1 LTSLLVFILL
11 VINANAVQAAPSK
24 AALEQNESSV
34 PDARY
39 QKQDD
44 FAEVDDYTSIEF
56 LDWTQETASS
66 YVEGL
71 NDGVDSFFMGAFFDD
86 EEKIED
92 SSSGS
97 NGRIFFS
104 SRREDGVEP
113 DYRGGINLR
122 LVLPN
127 TRDRFKLLLETDEDE
142 DDSNE
147 TNVLNTT
154 ENVTYSTALR
164 VEVDRGKN
172 WKTSFDNGVRW
183 SGEPVYFSRIRGRR
197 QDYFDDWRTKVTQT
211 VSWRTD
217 EEWGANFRAS
227 ALRPLDIEH
236 HFRMAFEAD
245 YLLNDDYANLDL
257 GFSLFHE
264 INARSALLLDL
275 TFLGSTESYSK
286 VDSSILALS
295 YRRKIF
301 TQYLFL
307 EMVPEVAWPREN
319 SYDVT
324 PAFTILLEMIF
335 GVEQ

>member
-1 LTSLLVFILL
+1 MTSLYLL
-11 VINANAVQAAPSK
+11 LCLFLYSGFSLAAPVE
-24 AALEQNESSV
+24 AIVDHNEPSV
-34 PDARY
+34 PDTEFEIN
-39 QKQDD
+39 KDHV
-44 FAEVDDYTSIEF
+44 EVDDYTSIEF
-56 LDWTQETASS
+56 LDWTQEKASS

-86 EEKIED
+86 EEVED
-92 SSSGS
+92 NSSGS
-97 NGRIFFS
+97 NGRLFFI

-113 DYRGGINLR
+113 DYRAGINLR
-122 LVLPN
+122 LVLPH

-142 DDSNE
+142 DDVNE

-154 ENVTYSTALR
+154 ENVTYSTAIR
-164 VEVDRGKN
+164 VEADTGKN
-172 WKTSFDNGVRW
+172 WKTSFDNGIRW
-183 SGEPVYFSRIRGRR
+183 SGEPLFFSRIRGRR
-197 QDYFDDWRTKVTQT
+197 QDYFDEWRTKITQT

-217 EEWGANFRAS
+217 EEWGANFKAS

-236 HFRMAFEAD
+236 HFRAAFEAD

-264 INARSALLLDL
+264 INARSVLLLDL

-286 VDSSILALS
+286 VDESILSLS
-295 YRRKIF
+295 YRRRVL

-307 EMVPEVAWPREN
+307 ELVPEVAWPRDN

-324 PAFTILLEMIF
+324 PAFTMIVEMIF
-335 GVEQ
+335 GVEK